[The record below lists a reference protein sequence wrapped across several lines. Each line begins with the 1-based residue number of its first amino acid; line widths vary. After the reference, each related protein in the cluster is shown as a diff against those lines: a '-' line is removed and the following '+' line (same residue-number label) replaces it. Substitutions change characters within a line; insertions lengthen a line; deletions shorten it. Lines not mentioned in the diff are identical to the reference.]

1 MAEPVAYVTTFRIK
15 EGKFQDYQRFLAA
28 LLKGIEESE
37 PRIIAIHTFANE
49 DGTEMTSIQL
59 HPDAESMDAHMQ
71 VLAKTMGQLAEELTD
86 VFQFIELVRA
96 EVFGAPGERAS
107 EMDKPLIEAG
117 VPFTFKPRHV
127 DGFTRSSPG

>member
-1 MAEPVAYVTTFRIK
+1 VAEPVAYVTTFRIK
-15 EGKFQDYQRFLAA
+15 EGKFQDYQRFLAE
-28 LLKGIEESE
+28 LLKAIEENE

-59 HPDAESMDAHMQ
+59 HPDTESMDAHTQ
-71 VLAKTMGQLAEELTD
+71 VLAETMGQLAEERTD

-127 DGFTRSSPG
+127 GGFTRSSPG

>member
-28 LLKGIEESE
+28 LLKAIEESE
-37 PRIIAIHTFANE
+37 PRIVAIHTFANE

-96 EVFGAPGERAS
+96 EVFGAPGKRAS
-107 EMDKPLIEAG
+107 EMDTPLIEAG